1 MVRPPYE
8 VVARIFGIAE
18 DHWAAIDGQCALKG
32 VENLLN
38 LSISRFCNAIVQWA
52 MERVKDPEM
61 FMHKLE
67 TVSGSQASDLAK
79 EREAAENAKFMSAF
93 GMG

>member
-1 MVRPPYE
+1 
-8 VVARIFGIAE
+8 
-18 DHWAAIDGQCALKG
+18 
-32 VENLLN
+32 
-38 LSISRFCNAIVQWA
+38 